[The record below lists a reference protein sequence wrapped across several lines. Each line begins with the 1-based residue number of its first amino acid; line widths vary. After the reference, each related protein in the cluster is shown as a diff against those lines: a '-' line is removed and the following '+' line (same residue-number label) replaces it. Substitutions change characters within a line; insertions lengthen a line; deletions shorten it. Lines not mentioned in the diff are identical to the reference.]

1 MNLLFLS
8 LGVMLLLFA
17 QQNGIVLDVADNI
30 LPMIVSEHMGPT
42 VLGIFI
48 VGIVAAAF
56 SSADSALTS
65 LTTSFCVDIMDM
77 ENANGVKELEKKNT
91 RIRRITHVVISA
103 VFIVIIMIIHA
114 IESDSIIDV
123 IYRMASYTYGPLLGL
138 YIAGLYTKLNPTDK
152 YVPYIAIAAPILCY
166 ALELA
171 MMSAY
176 NYKMGYEMLLING
189 ALTIFGLWMISLRNK
204 NIVPLSTSRL

>member
-1 MNLLFLS
+1 
-8 LGVMLLLFA
+8 MLLLFA
-17 QQNGIVLDVADNI
+17 QQSGIMLPEVADNI
-30 LPMIVSEHMGPT
+30 LPLIVSQHMGST

-48 VGIVAAAF
+48 IGIVAAAF

-65 LTTSFCVDIMDM
+65 LTTSYCVDIMGM
-77 ENANGVKELEKKNT
+77 NNANGVKELERKNT
-91 RIRRITHVVISA
+91 RTRRITHVVISV
-103 VFIVIIMIIHA
+103 VFIAIIMIIHA
-114 IESDSIIDV
+114 IGSDSIIDV

-166 ALELA
+166 VLELA
-171 MMSAY
+171 MMGVY
-176 NYKMGYEMLLING
+176 NYQMGYEMLLING

-204 NIVPLSTSRL
+204 NVVSSSTSRL